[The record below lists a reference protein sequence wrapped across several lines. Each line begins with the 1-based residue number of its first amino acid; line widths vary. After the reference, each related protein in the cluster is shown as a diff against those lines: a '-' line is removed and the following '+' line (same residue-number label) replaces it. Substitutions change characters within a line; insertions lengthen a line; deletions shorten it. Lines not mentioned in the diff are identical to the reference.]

1 MQRSKLSLKHEVKW
15 LQSTRFLGVRTHEQ
29 QCLPCAIFYPRVRPP
44 TLTPLWAP
52 AGLTVELRLAGLKLL
67 FLDLSSLKRSSLRA
81 VSQLG
86 PSSVFSDSIFCLY
99 KSVAPVLSL
108 ALPARS
114 RGDCAEELSS
124 SSSEGS
130 LIRRAAVGVLKE
142 VSMCGRVGVMGWF
155 RICVVGVLMYGF
167 APAAAS
173 GVVGSSDSLSGRG
186 AKSTRWDLGSDS
198 GRSSC
203 GGGGISALESSTMRL
218 RGAFF
223 LR

>member
-1 MQRSKLSLKHEVKW
+1 MFHRTI
-15 LQSTRFLGVRTHEQ
+15 TRGLA
-29 QCLPCAIFYPRVRPP
+29 PPYPRVLPP
-44 TLTPLWAP
+44 TLTPLGAS
-52 AGLTVELRLAGLKLL
+52 GLTVEPRLAGLKLL
-67 FLDLSSLKRSSLRA
+67 FLDLSSLKRSSFRP
-81 VSQLG
+81 VNQFG
-86 PSSVFSDSIFCLY
+86 PSSVFNDSIFCLY

-142 VSMCGRVGVMGWF
+142 VSMCGRVGVIGWF

-198 GRSSC
+198 WRSSC

>member
-1 MQRSKLSLKHEVKW
+1 MRH
-15 LQSTRFLGVRTHEQ
+15 F
-29 QCLPCAIFYPRVRPP
+29 FYPRVRPP
-44 TLTPLWAP
+44 TLTPLGAS
-52 AGLTVELRLAGLKLL
+52 GLTVEPRLAGLKLL
-67 FLDLSSLKRSSLRA
+67 FLDLSSLKRSSFRP
-81 VSQLG
+81 VNQFG
-86 PSSVFSDSIFCLY
+86 PSSVFNDSIFCLY

-142 VSMCGRVGVMGWF
+142 VSMCGRVGVIGWF